1 MSVNAGGLRTSVD
14 AWLQVHSN
22 YPGAIRQANQS
33 AQRAEGRLVSVI
45 AASNRGASASKPDV
59 GPFHR
64 SCSTSSKS
72 TMSVLS
78 VSSEPAEQERTFALA
93 GERVRE
99 GTRVRCV
106 HVPLAPVRWNGF
118 EMAKCGENRCG
129 RLRPP
134 SLVGPDSHRPRRR
147 QAQGSQGSNGDRSD
161 LSRKKISPTS

>member
-1 MSVNAGGLRTSVD
+1 
-14 AWLQVHSN
+14 
-22 YPGAIRQANQS
+22 
-33 AQRAEGRLVSVI
+33 
-45 AASNRGASASKPDV
+45 
-59 GPFHR
+59 
-64 SCSTSSKS
+64 
-72 TMSVLS
+72 MSVLS

-134 SLVGPDSHRPRRR
+134 
-147 QAQGSQGSNGDRSD
+147 AW
-161 LSRKKISPTS
+161 